1 MSSIYVRG
9 GPPDPLSLQ
18 LFENNRFIVM
28 SKMQRGVHGWFQR
41 ETGVVRGARR
51 RGGGRI
57 SIVRGLNFEHYDI
70 QYAALVVF
78 WQFFRALVKGIDVG
92 KYKANLI
99 KHAALAAA
107 VACTLALTGCATT
120 KAPPQTQVTNPDYL
134 IGPGD
139 TVNIMVWRNPEVSMA
154 VPVRPDGKI
163 TTPLVEDL
171 PAAGKTSTDLARDIE
186 KALAK
191 FIQQP
196 VVTVIVTNFVGNFS
210 EQIRVVGQATKPQAL
225 PYRRD
230 MSLMDVMIA
239 VGGVTE
245 FASGNRASLI
255 RVVDGK
261 QQKYGVRLDDLI
273 KDGDISA
280 NMPMRPGDVLV
291 IPESFF

>member
-1 MSSIYVRG
+1 M
-9 GPPDPLSLQ
+9 
-18 LFENNRFIVM
+18 
-28 SKMQRGVHGWFQR
+28 
-41 ETGVVRGARR
+41 
-51 RGGGRI
+51 
-57 SIVRGLNFEHYDI
+57 
-70 QYAALVVF
+70 
-78 WQFFRALVKGIDVG
+78 G

-99 KHAALAAA
+99 KHTAVAAAAALAL
-107 VACTLALTGCATT
+107 VLTGCATRT
-120 KAPPQTQVTNPDYL
+120 PAPATQVTNPEYL

-139 TVNIMVWRNPEVSMA
+139 TVNIMVWRNPEVSMS

-171 PAAGKTSTDLARDIE
+171 PAAGKTSTELARDIE

-210 EQIRVVGQATKPQAL
+210 EQIRVIGQATKPQAL

-230 MSLMDVMIA
+230 MSLMDVLIA

-245 FASGNRASLI
+245 FASGNRASVI
-255 RVVDGK
+255 RTVDGK
-261 QQKYGVRLDDLI
+261 QQKFNVRLNDLI